1 MVICHY
7 YEQGQGLPASL
18 SVGQLAELRRVRR
31 LRDYGVQGLR
41 DLGERVAHAKDGK
54 ACERQCW

>member
-18 SVGQLAELRRVRR
+18 SLGQLAELRRVLT
-31 LRDYGVQGLR
+31 LR
-41 DLGERVAHAKDGK
+41 GETLLSTLIRA
-54 ACERQCW
+54 